1 MVEYAPLD
9 RVERLH
15 TEQKAVHEKIV
26 RAEVRLDQHDA
37 RLHEGAVSFNELREA
52 ITALRDEVRP
62 KPLPWWQLVM
72 IIVAIVGT
80 FGGGATVL
88 FRAPS
93 RDEFREL
100 QREMQGVRE
109 NLAGVGV
116 KIDTLTRQTAP

>member
-1 MVEYAPLD
+1 
-9 RVERLH
+9 VERLH
-15 TEQKAVHEKIV
+15 TEQKAAHEKIV

-37 RLHEGAVSFNELREA
+37 RLREGATSFSELRES

-62 KPLPWWQLVM
+62 KPLPWWQIVM
-72 IIVAIVGT
+72 IVVAIVGT

-100 QREMQGVRE
+100 QHEMQGVRE
-109 NLAGVGV
+109 NLAGMRVQ
-116 KIDTLTRQTAP
+116 IETLAKRGLPLAP